1 MASFYFRAVA
11 PDGKLRAGTLTGQSE
26 REVARELR
34 RQGLIPVYVGVEPRR
49 GLRLRLPAWGRGRR
63 RDVLFFTQELATL
76 LGAGVP
82 LDRAL
87 SITSE
92 LTEHA
97 GFRLVV
103 QDVLR
108 ILKAGKSLA
117 ESLSAH
123 PEYFSELYVNIVRA
137 GEAGGALAPVF
148 ERLAEFER
156 TRDELRNYILSS
168 MIYPALLV
176 VVGLASILVMLYF
189 VVPRFAQVFA
199 ESRLRMPLATQVLLE
214 ASNLLKNYGWL
225 AAGGALGFVV
235 GWRAYVRTPRGRWW
249 WDGFRLRLPLLGEA
263 LRRAET
269 SRFARAMATLVA
281 NGVPLVQSLNISAAI
296 LGNRRIARSLEAV
309 AQGVKRGEGIAGPLR
324 KTGQFPALAAHL
336 LSVGEETGRLDQM
349 FSRMA
354 EIYENDTR
362 TAIRRFTTLFEPL
375 VILVMGVMV
384 GILVLSMLLAI
395 TSINEVAM

>member
-11 PDGKLRAGTLTGQSE
+11 PDGKVRTGTLSGQTE

-34 RQGLIPVYVGVEPRR
+34 RQGLIPVYVGTEPRR
-49 GLRLRLPAWGRGRR
+49 RWALRLPALGPGRR

-87 SITSE
+87 AITAE

-97 GFRLVV
+97 EFRLVV

-108 ILKAGKSLA
+108 ILKGGRSLA
-117 ESLSAH
+117 DSLAAH

-156 TRDELRNYILSS
+156 TRDELRNYIVSA
-168 MIYPALLV
+168 MVYPALLV

-189 VVPRFAQVFA
+189 VVPRFAQVFE
-199 ESRLRMPLATQVLLE
+199 ESRLRMPLATQLLLE
-214 ASNLLKNYGWL
+214 ASNLVKRYGWMGL
-225 AAGGALGFVV
+225 ASAAGAVLGL
-235 GWRAYVRTPRGRWW
+235 RAYVRTPAGRWW

-281 NGVPLVQSLNISAAI
+281 NGVPLVQSLNIAAAI

-309 AQGVKRGEGIAGPLR
+309 AQGVKRGEGIAQPLR
-324 KTGQFPALAAHL
+324 KTGQFPPLAAHL

-349 FSRMA
+349 FGRMA

-362 TAIRRFTTLFEPL
+362 TAIRRFTALFEPM

-395 TSINEVAM
+395 TSINEVAL